1 MTTRRA
7 STSPPN
13 TPNQPA
19 AGKGMLE
26 KKPRPQKPMVNRQ
39 PDATDGSAQDALE
52 SPNDRDQAK
61 NMTSDQVDPKIRQA
75 AKDLERGLQDTSN
88 ALETDKTYKKL

>member
-1 MTTRRA
+1 
-7 STSPPN
+7 
-13 TPNQPA
+13 
-19 AGKGMLE
+19 MLE

-39 PDATDGSAQDALE
+39 PDATDGSAQDALA
-52 SPNDRDQAK
+52 SPNDRDQTK
-61 NMTSDQVDPKIRQA
+61 DMTSDQVDPKIRQA

>member
-1 MTTRRA
+1 M
-7 STSPPN
+7 P
-13 TPNQPA
+13 
-19 AGKGMLE
+19 E
-26 KKPRPQKPMVNRQ
+26 KKPRPQKSMVNHQ

-88 ALETDKTYKKL
+88 ALETDKAYKKL